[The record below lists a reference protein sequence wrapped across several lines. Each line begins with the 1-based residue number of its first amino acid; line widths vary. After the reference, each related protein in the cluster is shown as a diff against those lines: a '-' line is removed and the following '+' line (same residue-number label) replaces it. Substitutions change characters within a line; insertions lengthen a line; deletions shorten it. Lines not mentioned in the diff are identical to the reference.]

1 MDYSVLIVAAGK
13 GTRMGLGYNK
23 MFFTLKDGKTVLDQ
37 SIELFLHDVRCRQI
51 VIVTNRV
58 DMPRIVKSSESGKI
72 VSVNGGDTRQ
82 DSVYNG
88 LMAITEEIVLIHDG
102 ARPWLEI
109 DCVNRL
115 LEAMETEKA
124 CILAVDVKDT
134 IKKVV
139 GDYIANTVNREEHV
153 LAQTPQAFLTSFI
166 LDCYHQAFAKHIL
179 ATDDAQIVEMCSD
192 QPIRVV
198 KGDYKNIKITT
209 QDDVQ

>member
-115 LEAMETEKA
+115 LKAMETEKA

-134 IKKVV
+134 IKKVA

-166 LDCYHQAFAKHIL
+166 LDCYHQAYAKHIL